1 MVWQLLNYYSGEEQT
16 VVGYKKFNEME
27 DNVYPSIGLCWS
39 LAINEEKLK
48 RYGSN
53 YTSVDYAAFLA
64 GFGLDNSMLSVKYDD
79 VTPQFDDYILRYGYE
94 KSTSNNFDV
103 VLYDKEQGPITKPGF
118 GEYSFIGF
126 RCFSIEIPFQKG
138 LIIKKFYV
146 HFKSSIFGREA
157 RLANP
162 FGSPSQ
168 ENQFR
173 ISLHYRKQLINQMN
187 FARRNWPLRDSSSP
201 KGYLM
206 LLTVG
211 HTEILVRRS
220 TNQSPCVNGIPDYD
234 QEVIQNALK
243 IVGCKPPYWSSKSS
257 LPLCSNGKQLYDIN
271 FLVANDAAENGE
283 MKVRTPCRSLESIQ
297 YDVMDVET
305 PEKWK
310 RKTPWMNESI
320 GVLLDFTELSYKEI
334 KRVRGMDVQALI
346 GNAILFDVCII
357 LSHSKE
363 CNHTSCSTHI
373 HS

>member
-1 MVWQLLNYYSGEEQT
+1 MVWQFSNYYSGEEQT
-16 VVGYKKFNEME
+16 VVGYKRFNEIE
-27 DNVYPSIGLCWS
+27 DNVYPSIGLCWT

-48 RYGSN
+48 RYGN
-53 YTSVDYAAFLA
+53 NITSLDYAAFLA
-64 GFGLDNSMLSVKYDD
+64 GVGSDNYMLSVKYDD
-79 VTPQFDDYILRYGYE
+79 VTPEFDDYILRYGYE
-94 KSTSNNFDV
+94 KDTSDNYDV
-103 VLYDKEQGPITKPGF
+103 VLYDKEHGPIPKPGF

-126 RCFSIEIPFQKG
+126 RCFTIEIPFQKG

-146 HFKSSIFGREA
+146 HFKSSLFGREA

-162 FGSPSQ
+162 FGSPSE

-173 ISLHYRKQLINQMN
+173 IALHYRKQLIKQIN
-187 FARRNWPLRDSSSP
+187 FARNNWPSRDNSSP

-220 TNQSPCVNGIPDYD
+220 TSQSPCIDGIPDYD
-234 QEVIQNALK
+234 QEVMQNALK
-243 IVGCKPPYWSSKSS
+243 TVGCKPPYWSSKSS
-257 LPLCSNGKQLYDIN
+257 LPLCSDKKQLFDIN

-283 MKVRTPCRSLESIQ
+283 MEVRTPCRSLESIQ

-310 RKTPWMNESI
+310 KNTTWMNESI
-320 GVLLDFTELSYKEI
+320 GVILDFTELSYKEI

-346 GNAILFDVCII
+346 GKVILFNGFSSS
-357 LSHSKE
+357 LFKSLKRM
-363 CNHTSCSTHI
+363 
-373 HS
+373 